1 MPHGRITSAVI
12 ACVEN
17 NEINAEKFFAE
28 NPYTPELEKGLYELK
43 RKGFL
48 TLDEG
53 ENKIVDIAATQ
64 KLIDLIKANQ

>member
-1 MPHGRITSAVI
+1 MSHGRITKAVI

-17 NEINAEKFFAE
+17 NEINTEKFFAD
-28 NPYTPELEKGLYELK
+28 NPYTPELEKGLYELR

-53 ENKIVDIAATQ
+53 ENRILEIAATP
-64 KLIDLIKANQ
+64 KLIDFIKANR